1 MALASA
7 LSVSLSTF
15 AADYTVHTW
24 KKTQLSDQFW
34 SEGATIGDFNKD
46 GKMDVVSGPYWWEGP
61 DFKVRHE
68 YYPAAK
74 TFKLGSISRITV
86 PGFEGALGQNNT
98 YSDNFFAFTHDFN
111 KDGWDDIL
119 IYGFPGL
126 DASWFENPGKVKPVS
141 KPASPA
147 LWMTNVVFSTNRL
160 VAENR
165 PVRLLRP
172 RWEKGAT
179 GLLPEPWRS
188 GHALSTDGQREEV
201 SKILMVTPASPVS
214 ARVEQPWTRHK
225 VFNTVD
231 NESPQ
236 WGDITGDGKP
246 EIICNSGGTFG
257 YASPDWSDAARPWT
271 WTAVTPTGG
280 WQKFTHGLGFGDVS
294 GDGKADML
302 EAKAWWEQTSSGE
315 WTKHPMNF
323 ADGGAQMYAYDVNGD
338 GLNDVITS
346 IQAHGYGLAWFEQK
360 KEGGNISF
368 TEHRFVGKTPKEN
381 KYGVVFSQLHAIDLV
396 DMDGDG
402 LKDIVTGKRFWAHG
416 AHGDADPAGAAV
428 VYWFKL
434 VRNAD
439 RSVDW
444 VPYLIDS
451 DSGVGTQVLAADAN
465 GDGLPD
471 VIVGNKKGTFIH
483 THSVKKVS
491 KEEWEKAQPKAS
503 MQQTAAAK

>member
-1 MALASA
+1 MTTKSFALAGA
-7 LSVSLSTF
+7 LAVSVSSF
-15 AADYTVHTW
+15 AADYSVHTW
-24 KKTQLSDQFW
+24 KKIQLSDQFW
-34 SEGATIGDFNKD
+34 SEGANIGDFNKD
-46 GKMDVVSGPYWWEGP
+46 GKMDVVSGPYWWAGP
-61 DFKVRHE
+61 DFKQRYE

-74 TFKLGSISRITV
+74 TFKLGPISKIPV

-126 DASWFENPGKVKPVS
+126 DASWYENPKNAGDV
-141 KPASPA
+141 
-147 LWMTNVVFSTNRL
+147 N
-160 VAENR
+160 
-165 PVRLLRP
+165 
-172 RWEKGAT
+172 GT
-179 GLLPEPWRS
+179 GY
-188 GHALSTDGQREEV
+188 
-201 SKILMVTPASPVS
+201 
-214 ARVEQPWTRHK
+214 WTRHK
-225 VFNTVD
+225 VFDVVD

-246 EIICNSGGTFG
+246 EIISNSGGTFG
-257 YASPDWSDAARPWT
+257 YATPDWSDAAKPWT
-271 WTAVTPTGG
+271 WTAVTPKGG
-280 WQKFTHGLGFGDVS
+280 WQRFTHGLGFGDVN
-294 GDGKADML
+294 GDGKPDML

-315 WTKHPMNF
+315 WTKHAMNF

-346 IQAHGYGLAWFEQK
+346 IQAHGYGLAWYEQK
-360 KEGGNISF
+360 KDGGKITF
-368 TEHRFVGKTPKEN
+368 VPHRFVGATPREN
-381 KYGVVFSQLHAIDLV
+381 KYGIVFSQLHAIDLV

-434 VRNAD
+434 VRNTD
-439 RSVDW
+439 GSVDW
-444 VPYLIDS
+444 VPYLIDN

-471 VIVGNKKGTFIH
+471 VIVGNKKGTFVHI
-483 THSVKKVS
+483 HSVKKAS
-491 KEEWEKAQPKAS
+491 KEEWEKAQPKALL
-503 MQQTAAAK
+503 QQTANR

>member
-1 MALASA
+1 MTSNSIALAGV
-7 LSVSLSTF
+7 LSVSLLSTF

-24 KKTQLSDQFW
+24 KKIQLSDQFW
-34 SEGATIGDFNKD
+34 SEGAAIGDFNKD

-61 DFKVRHE
+61 DFKVKHE
-68 YYPAAK
+68 YYPAK
-74 TFKLGSISRITV
+74 KSFKLGKISQITV

-98 YSDNFFAFTHDFN
+98 YSDNFFAFTFDFN

-126 DASWFENPGKVKPVS
+126 DASWYENPKNAAGD
-141 KPASPA
+141 
-147 LWMTNVVFSTNRL
+147 
-160 VAENR
+160 
-165 PVRLLRP
+165 
-172 RWEKGAT
+172 
-179 GLLPEPWRS
+179 EPW
-188 GHALSTDGQREEV
+188 
-201 SKILMVTPASPVS
+201 K
-214 ARVEQPWTRHK
+214 RHK
-225 VFNTVD
+225 VYGNVD

-246 EIICNSGGTFG
+246 EIVSNSGGTFG
-257 YASPDWSDAARPWT
+257 YAQPDWSDPTKPWA
-271 WTAVTPTGG
+271 WTAVTPKVGY
-280 WQKFTHGLGFGDVS
+280 QRFTHGMGFGDVN

-302 EAKAWWEQTSSGE
+302 EAKAWWEQTASGE
-315 WTKHPMNF
+315 WKKHSANF
-323 ADGGAQMYAYDVNGD
+323 GDGGAQMYVYDVNGD

-360 KEGGNISF
+360 KDGDKISF
-368 TEHRFVGKTPKEN
+368 IENRFVGKTAKEN
-381 KYGVVFSQLHAIDLV
+381 KYGVVFSQLHAVDLV

-439 RSVDW
+439 KSVDW
-444 VPYLIDS
+444 LPYLIDN
-451 DSGVGTQVLAADAN
+451 DSGVGTQVLAQDAN
-465 GDGLPD
+465 GDGLPE

-483 THSVKKVS
+483 IHGTKKVS
-491 KEEWEKAQPKAS
+491 KEEWEKAQPKLV
-503 MQQTAAAK
+503 K